1 MAEELK
7 NTTDDMTQDPRKDDI
22 PVEEKSQLPPEE
34 TNAQEESVTETSEIE
49 EATARRGASIAARS
63 WAGSDGYQDEEWMD
77 IAASMKQHIRL
88 RGIVSGVEPRS
99 AKRPVTT
106 ASVMYCPYRIVIAAQ
121 DFLYEMPQQESQ
133 EERDRLEYYRMRS
146 RLGAEID
153 FVILQADHDN
163 RVAIAS
169 RTAAMRQ
176 LRRYY
181 LQTPNRAGHYI
192 VDAGMR
198 LDARIVSV
206 HRTGLYVE
214 LCGVESW
221 IFAEDLSYVR
231 MEDARNMYFAGDKI
245 RVLVKEVDR
254 SGDVPKLR
262 LSAKE
267 AQENPKALAITR
279 YELGSTNLGTV
290 SAVKPNGIFVR
301 LADDMDCLCL
311 FPSFGRPTVG
321 DRVMVR
327 ITHKAVNVET
337 SRYELYGTIVRIM
350 GSKR

>member
-7 NTTDDMTQDPRKDDI
+7 NTMNDMTQDPCKDDI
-22 PVEEKSQLPPEE
+22 LVEKKSPLALEE
-34 TNAQEESVTETSEIE
+34 TTVQEEAVTETP
-49 EATARRGASIAARS
+49 ARRGASIAARS
-63 WAGSDGYQDEEWMD
+63 WAGSDGYQDEEWLD
-77 IAASMKQHIRL
+77 IASSMKQHIRL

-99 AKRPVTT
+99 EKRPVTT
-106 ASVMYCPYRIVIAAQ
+106 ASVMYGPYRIVIAAQ
-121 DFLYEMPQQESQ
+121 DFLYEVPQQENQ
-133 EERDRLEYYRMRS
+133 EDRERLEYYRMRS

-163 RVAIAS
+163 RVAVAS

-176 LRRYY
+176 LRRHY
-181 LQTPNRAGHYI
+181 LQTPNRAGQYI

-231 MEDARNMYFAGDKI
+231 MEDARNLYFAGDKI

-254 SGDVPKLR
+254 SGDIPKLH

-279 YELGSTNLGTV
+279 YEIGSMNLGTV

-311 FPSFGRPTVG
+311 FPSFGRPTAG

-327 ITHKAVNVET
+327 ITHKVVNAEA
-337 SRYELYGTIVRIM
+337 SRYELYGTIIRIM